1 MPYRDIV
8 VQIDK
13 PEARARYEAATA
25 LAARGHGRVAGVYLK
40 TSLINQYNGIDPIAW
55 LPPDTLNQLVHEHH
69 AAQDRAADASGAALI
84 AIAVQAGV
92 EADWLVVS
100 GDTPDALVALA
111 RCADLVVLPP
121 PTPYAAYS
129 VHASAVAVGLECGG
143 PILIVPEGSQPS
155 VIGARVLIAW
165 NGGREAAR
173 AVRDALPL
181 LAEGAAVEVR
191 VAGEA
196 VDNPVGALRRRLEG
210 RGFKVNVVVAAH
222 RPDEHVADWLAAEA
236 KRAGCDLIVMGLY
249 GHTRVREFVLGGVS
263 RGLLHEPPLPL
274 LISH

>member
-1 MPYRDIV
+1 MVYSDIV

-13 PEARARYEAATA
+13 SDALGRYEAAVA
-25 LAARGHGRVAGVYLK
+25 LAARGHGRVQGVYLK
-40 TSLINQYNGIDPIAW
+40 TSLINQYNSIDPIAW
-55 LPPDTLNQLVHEHH
+55 LPPDTLNQLVHEHI
-69 AAQDRAADASGAALI
+69 AAQDRAAEASSAALT
-84 AIAVQAGV
+84 AIAKRVGV
-92 EADWLVVS
+92 EVDWQVVS
-100 GDTPDALVALA
+100 GDTPDDLVALG

-155 VIGARVLIAW
+155 GIGARVLIAW

-181 LAEGAAVEVR
+181 LAAGAAVEVR
-191 VAGEA
+191 VAGA
-196 VDNPVGALRRRLEG
+196 STDDPAGGLRRWLEG
-210 RGFKVNVVVAAH
+210 RGLKVNVVVAAH
-222 RPDEHVADWLAAEA
+222 HADEHVADWLAAEA
-236 KRAGCDLIVMGLY
+236 KQAGCDMIVMGLY
-249 GHTRVREFVLGGVS
+249 GHTRVRELVLGGVS
-263 RGLLHEPPLPL
+263 RGMLHAPPLPL

>member
-1 MPYRDIV
+1 MVYRDIV

-13 PEARARYEAATA
+13 PEARARYEAAVA
-25 LAARGHGRVAGVYLK
+25 LAARGHGRVQGVYLK
-40 TSLINQYNGIDPIAW
+40 TSLINQYNSIDPIAW
-55 LPPDTLNQLVHEHH
+55 LPPDTLNQLVHEHN
-69 AAQDRAADASGAALI
+69 AAQDRAADASSAALV
-84 AIAVQAGV
+84 AMAKRAGV
-92 EADWLVVS
+92 EADWQVVS
-100 GDTPDALVALA
+100 GDTPDDLVALA

-121 PTPYAAYS
+121 PTPHAAYS

-155 VIGARVLIAW
+155 GIGARVLIAW

-191 VAGEA
+191 VAGA
-196 VDNPVGALRRRLEG
+196 AADDPAGALCRRLER
-210 RGFKVNVVVAAH
+210 RGLKVNVVVADHHA
-222 RPDEHVADWLAAEA
+222 DEHVADWLAAEA
-236 KRAGCDLIVMGLY
+236 KQAGCDMIVMGLY
-249 GHTRVREFVLGGVS
+249 GHTRVRELVLGGVS
-263 RGLLHEPPLPL
+263 RSLLHEPPLAL